1 LLLFV
6 RNDENPE
13 LIDIA
18 LSPYPDLEF
27 FMLKTRLALLPALL
41 PALLLLACAE
51 PVATPMADNAEKVTV
66 SEAIAEPAMPTT
78 TDLIASAIGGTHRSE
93 ANKARDIYR
102 HPMETL
108 SFFGLQSN
116 MRVVEISPGGG
127 WFTEILAPVLAKSGS
142 YIAVMNDP
150 EKASSDRAKAYF
162 TKQNMELEA
171 KFKANPE
178 LYGTPTVLGIDM
190 KAPVLGA
197 AGSADM
203 VVTFRNVHN
212 WVGQGAEKAMFKAF
226 FEVLKPGGVLGLK
239 EHRAAAGTDAA
250 VSAKSGYMSEESVIA
265 LATGAGF
272 VLKAKSEINA
282 NPKDTRD
289 HKEGVWTLPPSLAL
303 GDVDKA
309 KYLAIGESDR
319 MTLLFVKPAK

>member
-1 LLLFV
+1 
-6 RNDENPE
+6 
-13 LIDIA
+13 
-18 LSPYPDLEF
+18 
-27 FMLKTRLALLPALL
+27 MLKTSLALL

-51 PVATPMADNAEKVTV
+51 PA
-66 SEAIAEPAMPTT
+66 SQSIAEPATEKVSDSAAAVDLAAPAVMTT
-78 TDLIASAIGGTHRSE
+78 SDLIQSALAGSHRSAE
-93 ANKARDIYR
+93 NKARDQYR

-142 YIAVMNDP
+142 YVAVMNDP
-150 EKASSDRAKAYF
+150 EKAGSERAKAYY
-162 TKQNMELEA
+162 TQQNMELEA

-178 LYGTPTVLGIDM
+178 LYGTPSVIGIDM
-190 KAPVLGA
+190 KAPILGA

-212 WVGQGAEKAMFKAF
+212 WVGQGAEKAMFSAF
-226 FEVLKPGGVLGLK
+226 FDVLKPGGVLGLK

-250 VSAKSGYMSEESVIA
+250 VSAKSGYISEEAVIA
-265 LATGAGF
+265 MATSAGF

-303 GDVDKA
+303 GEVDKA

-319 MTLLFVKPAK
+319 MTLLFVKPAM

>member
-1 LLLFV
+1 
-6 RNDENPE
+6 
-13 LIDIA
+13 
-18 LSPYPDLEF
+18 
-27 FMLKTRLALLPALL
+27 MLKTRLALLPALL

-66 SEAIAEPAMPTT
+66 SEAIVEPAMPTT

-93 ANKARDIYR
+93 ANKARDVYR
-102 HPMETL
+102 RPMETL

-127 WFTEILAPVLAKSGS
+127 WYTEILAPIMAKSGS
-142 YIAVMNDP
+142 YVAVMNDP

-162 TKQNMELEA
+162 TKQNAELEA

-178 LYGTPTVLGIDM
+178 LYGSPTVLGIDM
-190 KAPVLGA
+190 KAPVLGT

-203 VVTFRNVHN
+203 VVTFRNVHS
-212 WVGQGAEKAMFKAF
+212 WVGQSAENAMFKAF
-226 FEVLKPGGVLGLK
+226 FDVLKPGGVLGLT
-239 EHRAAAGTDAA
+239 EHRAAAGAA
-250 VSAKSGYMSEESVIA
+250 SAKSGYMSEDSVIA
-265 LATGAGF
+265 LATRAGF
-272 VLKAKSEINA
+272 QLQAKSEINA
-282 NPKDTRD
+282 NPKDTKD

-303 GDVDKA
+303 GEVDRE

-319 MTLLFVKPAK
+319 MTLRFVKPMQ

>member
-1 LLLFV
+1 
-6 RNDENPE
+6 
-13 LIDIA
+13 
-18 LSPYPDLEF
+18 
-27 FMLKTRLALLPALL
+27 MLKATLVLLPALF
-41 PALLLLACAE
+41 LLACADKT
-51 PVATPMADNAEKVTV
+51 AAPMAESTEKVIAPA
-66 SEAIAEPAMPTT
+66 AIAEPAMPTT
-78 TDLIASAIGGTHRSE
+78 TDLIQAAMNGTHRSE

-108 SFFGLQSN
+108 SFFGLQAN
-116 MRVVEISPGGG
+116 MNVIEISPGGG

-142 YIAVMNDP
+142 YSAIMNDP
-150 EKASSDRAKAYF
+150 EKAGSERAKEYYA
-162 TKQNMELEA
+162 KQNMELEA

-178 LYGTPTVLGIDM
+178 LYGSPKVIGIDM
-190 KAPVLGA
+190 KAPMLGA

-212 WVGQGAEKAMFKAF
+212 WTGQGAEKAMFRAF
-226 FEVLKPGGVLGLK
+226 FDVLKPGGVLGLK
-239 EHRAAAGTDAA
+239 EHRAAAGTDPA

-265 LATGAGF
+265 IAAAAGF
-272 VLKAKSEINA
+272 ELKAKSEINA

-303 GDVDKA
+303 GEVDKA

-319 MTLLFVKPAK
+319 MTLLFVKPAQ

>member
-1 LLLFV
+1 LAFFSFARLQT
-6 RNDENPE
+6 P
-13 LIDIA
+13 LI
-18 LSPYPDLEF
+18 YLEIL
-27 FMLKTRLALLPALL
+27 MLKTSLALL

-51 PVATPMADNAEKVTV
+51 PATQSAAPSTEKV
-66 SEAIAEPAMPTT
+66 SEAAAVMDMAAPAVMTT
-78 TDLIASAIGGTHRSE
+78 TDLIQSAMAGSHRSAE
-93 ANKARDIYR
+93 NKARDQYR

-142 YIAVMNDP
+142 YVAVMNDP
-150 EKASSDRAKAYF
+150 AKASSDRAKAYY
-162 TKQNMELEA
+162 TQQNMELEA

-178 LYGTPTVLGIDM
+178 LYGTPSVIGIDM
-190 KAPVLGA
+190 KAPVLGE

-226 FEVLKPGGVLGLK
+226 FDVLKPGGVLGLK

-250 VSAKSGYMSEESVIA
+250 ISAKSGYMSEESVIA
-265 LATGAGF
+265 IATSAGF

-303 GDVDKA
+303 GEVDKA

-319 MTLLFVKPAK
+319 MTLLFVKPAM

>member
-1 LLLFV
+1 
-6 RNDENPE
+6 
-13 LIDIA
+13 
-18 LSPYPDLEF
+18 
-27 FMLKTRLALLPALL
+27 MLKTRIALLPALL

-51 PVATPMADNAEKVTV
+51 PVATPMAASAEKVTASPPLSV
-66 SEAIAEPAMPTT
+66 PAIPTT
-78 TDLIASAIGGTHRSE
+78 ADLIHSAISGAHRSE
-93 ANKARDIYR
+93 ANKARDVYR

-142 YIAVMNDP
+142 YVAVMNDP
-150 EKASSDRAKAYF
+150 EKAGSERAKAYYA
-162 TKQNMELEA
+162 KQNMELEA

-212 WVGQGAEKAMFKAF
+212 WMGQGAEKAMFKAF
-226 FEVLKPGGVLGLK
+226 FDVLKPGGMLGLK
-239 EHRAAAGTDAA
+239 EHRAAAGTDAT

-265 LATGAGF
+265 LATDAGF

-303 GDVDKA
+303 GEVDKA

-319 MTLLFVKPAK
+319 MTLLFVKAAQ

>member
-1 LLLFV
+1 
-6 RNDENPE
+6 
-13 LIDIA
+13 
-18 LSPYPDLEF
+18 
-27 FMLKTRLALLPALL
+27 MLKTSLALLPALF
-41 PALLLLACAE
+41 LLACAE
-51 PVATPMADNAEKVTV
+51 RASQSM
-66 SEAIAEPAMPTT
+66 AEPATEKVSESAAAVDVAAPAAMTT
-78 TDLIASAIGGTHRSE
+78 SDLIQSAMAGSHRSAE
-93 ANKARDIYR
+93 NKARDQYR

-142 YIAVMNDP
+142 YVAVMNDP
-150 EKASSDRAKAYF
+150 EKAGSERAKAYY
-162 TKQNMELEA
+162 TQQNMELEA

-178 LYGTPTVLGIDM
+178 LYGTPSVLGIDM

-212 WVGQGAEKAMFKAF
+212 WVGQGAEKAMFSAF
-226 FEVLKPGGVLGLK
+226 FDVLKPGGVLGLK

-250 VSAKSGYMSEESVIA
+250 VSAKSGYISEEAVIA
-265 LATGAGF
+265 MATSAGF

-303 GDVDKA
+303 GEVDKA

-319 MTLLFVKPAK
+319 MTLLFVKPAM